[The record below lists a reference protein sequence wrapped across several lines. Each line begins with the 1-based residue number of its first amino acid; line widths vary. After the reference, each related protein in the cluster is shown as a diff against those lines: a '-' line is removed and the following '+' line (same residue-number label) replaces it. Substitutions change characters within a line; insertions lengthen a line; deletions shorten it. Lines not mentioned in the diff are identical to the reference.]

1 MCMFFSLVGLARR
14 EDFPYI
20 TCQCSQCNALT
31 SSRQAGAGDIVVG
44 PGRFSLGIDA
54 SEGKVGAK
62 NTPSSDVE
70 NIVNSDVIIKLVK
83 ASTKGTKL

>member
-1 MCMFFSLVGLARR
+1 MCMFFSLAGLARR

-31 SSRQAGAGDIVVG
+31 GSHQAGPGDIVVG
-44 PGRFSLGIDA
+44 PGIFSLGTDA
-54 SEGKVGAK
+54 SEGKVGEK

-83 ASTKGTKL
+83 ASTEGTKL

>member
-1 MCMFFSLVGLARR
+1 MFFSLVGLARR
-14 EDFPYI
+14 EYFPYI

-31 SSRQAGAGDIVVG
+31 SSRQAGTSDIVVG
-44 PGRFSLGIDA
+44 PRRFSLGTDA
-54 SEGKVGAK
+54 SEGKVGEK

-83 ASTKGTKL
+83 ASTEGTKL

>member
-1 MCMFFSLVGLARR
+1 MCVFFSPAGLDRR

-20 TCQCSQCNALT
+20 TCQCSQCNSLT
-31 SSRQAGAGDIVVG
+31 GSRQAGTGDIVVG
-44 PGRFSLGIDA
+44 PGRFSLGTNA

-70 NIVNSDVIIKLVK
+70 NIVNFDVIIKLVK
-83 ASTKGTKL
+83 ASNEGTKL

>member
-1 MCMFFSLVGLARR
+1 MCTFFSLASLARR

-31 SSRQAGAGDIVVG
+31 GSRQAGAGDIVVG
-44 PGRFSLGIDA
+44 PGRFSLGTNA

-62 NTPSSDVE
+62 NTPTNDVE

-83 ASTKGTKL
+83 